1 VRLDEIEL
9 QHARFSNDSA
19 NDLAEFYRPVT
30 IFFVGKAMQQVPG
43 TRDRFIDTAA
53 RLFMRQGYHGTGLAQ
68 IVAESGAP
76 KGSLYF
82 HFPGGKEGLAAASV
96 VRAGDVFARQLD
108 ATLAASPDPA
118 DAVQSLCT
126 VLARWMEMSE
136 FREGCPI
143 TNACLELTPSNA
155 EVTAATHDIFSGWRR
170 AWETQL
176 SAAGWPEDRAIPVA
190 ATIVTALEGAFIVAR
205 AARSTEPFERVRAGL
220 SLMLAGYRPHPD
232 VLTTGDN

>member
-1 VRLDEIEL
+1 
-9 QHARFSNDSA
+9 
-19 NDLAEFYRPVT
+19 
-30 IFFVGKAMQQVPG
+30 MQQVPG

-53 RLFMRQGYHGTGLAQ
+53 RLIMRQGYHGTGLAQ

-82 HFPGGKEGLAAASV
+82 HFPGGKEELAAASI
-96 VRAGDVFARQLD
+96 VRAGDVFARQLN

-118 DAVQSLCT
+118 DALQSLCT
-126 VLARWMEMSE
+126 VLAGWMEISE

-143 TNACLELTPSNA
+143 TNACLELTPSNT

-170 AWETQL
+170 AWEGHLT
-176 SAAGWPEDRAIPVA
+176 AAGWPENRAIPIA
-190 ATIVTALEGAFIVAR
+190 ATIVTALEGAFILAR
-205 AARSTEPFERVRAGL
+205 AARSTEPFERVLAGL
-220 SLMLAGYRPHPD
+220 SLLLAGYRPQPD